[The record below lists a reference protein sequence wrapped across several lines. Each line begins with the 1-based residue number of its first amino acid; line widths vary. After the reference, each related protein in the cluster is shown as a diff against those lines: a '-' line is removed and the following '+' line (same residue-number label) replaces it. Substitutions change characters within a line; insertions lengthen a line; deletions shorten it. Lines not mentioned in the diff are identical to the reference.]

1 MLQENWSFPVAVTC
15 AMHVESMPKH
25 KGRHYKGT
33 HVVIV
38 GFTLCRYEGG
48 ADTRERFGL
57 ALGDILAD
65 FYLAHYP
72 A

>member
-1 MLQENWSFPVAVTC
+1 
-15 AMHVESMPKH
+15 MHVESMPKH
-25 KGRHYKGT
+25 KVGHYKGT

-38 GFTLCRYEGG
+38 GFSLCRYEGG

-65 FYLAHYP
+65 FFLAHYP